1 MVESEETR
9 GLRTRFSQNGPNVPL
24 AERHLKVNFA
34 ENRARGEVS
43 TGRLFS
49 EISSGELLNIRPD
62 QIFGLLSQCKN
73 IP

>member
-1 MVESEETR
+1 MGEWEETR
-9 GLRTRFSQNGPNVPL
+9 GLRTRLSQNGPNAPL

-34 ENRARGEVS
+34 ENRACGEV
-43 TGRLFS
+43 TIGRLFS
-49 EISSGELLNIRPD
+49 KISSGELLNSRPD